1 MKIKTLLVAAG
12 VAATV
17 ANASAFKWEPMGL
30 SPYPSM
36 DVTSLYSLENVGFQV
51 YEVDGLSMTE
61 VMPLWVDEDG
71 TEIKAVG
78 RKQNPWG
85 WNPNEFNYSFNMAD
99 FKANGEYTLVFPEGM
114 LVNGAG
120 EKSDKVETYYTFDIP
135 DLNPPMFDDF
145 KVLSITPDLTQPQ
158 AVWNDQKITI
168 NTNHNEAV
176 GMTMLTITD
185 NTTGEIVVTSSSY
198 SMMRELG
205 TQDPI
210 SWEVVNTYKFYEG
223 HDYQA
228 NIVFY
233 NGMDEFNEMGEPTR
247 IVDRVSYT
255 FTGRVEG
262 FKYSSVELLS
272 VEPAP
277 MSIVISEPD
286 QAVFTYTFSAPVNV
300 YQAETPLGQFG
311 KNVYPASCLSSNDDK
326 TVWTLD
332 LSNDEFVKTVD
343 AQLTI
348 YIYARDLD
356 GFQLKGNWGE
366 EYQSCFQDSWQC
378 DLGAFPVVVAT
389 PVIGSTID
397 RLSEVVIKSE
407 SGEAMAWSWMGEV
420 NVVNQ
425 LGDILGT
432 LVYEEPEGEDSNAA
446 MEEIRFTKWIDQNF
460 NEVPID
466 LVKEGYYAIQISAG
480 CFLMGEEFESKQSR
494 SLTSTF
500 IVSGALDE
508 PEPGVDPAEQEVFN
522 FDKELPEEGA
532 TVTSLSR
539 IQLWY
544 PEMVACNEFDVNV
557 YNAADGSLAATA
569 TGMYDWDD
577 ILLINIDLKQP
588 IAEAGV
594 YEVVIPARVISD
606 DAFFSSDGASGIC
619 NPEIKLSYTVAP
631 NGGSAVE
638 TVAVAAEGDVYDV
651 HGRVVLRNASAA
663 DMKALPKGIYI
674 VGGRKLGVK

>member
-1 MKIKTLLVAAG
+1 MKIRTLLVAAG

-17 ANASAFKWEPMGL
+17 ANVSAFKWEPMGL

-145 KVLSITPDLTQPQ
+145 KVLSITPDLSQPQ

-508 PEPGVDPAEQEVFN
+508 PEPGVDPAEQETLVYSN
-522 FDKELPEEGA
+522 VSPADGS
-532 TVTSLSR
+532 TVESLSE
-539 IQLWY
+539 IKLWF
-544 PEMVACNEFDVNV
+544 PMEVSCEGFDVNV
-557 YNAADGSLAATA
+557 YNTADNSLVA
-569 TGMYDWDD
+569 TGFGIYDWDD
-577 ILLINIDLKQP
+577 WTLINVTFSEP
-588 IAEAGV
+588 IAEAGS
-594 YEVVIPARVISD
+594 YEAVIPARMIFD
-606 DAFFSSDGASGIC
+606 DAFGASSGSQGVC
-619 NPEIKLSYTVAP
+619 NPEIRLHYTIGGTNAVDSVA
-631 NGGSAVE
+631 E
-638 TVAVAAEGDVYDV
+638 AAEADVFDLA
-651 HGRVVLRNASAA
+651 GRVVLRNASAA

-674 VGGRKLGVK
+674 VGGRKLVVK

>member
-1 MKIKTLLVAAG
+1 MKIRTLLVAAG

-78 RKQNPWG
+78 SKQNPWG

-145 KVLSITPDLTQPQ
+145 KVLSITPDLSQPQ

-277 MSIVISEPD
+277 MSVVISEPD

-397 RLSEVVIKSE
+397 RLSEIVIKSE

-480 CFLMGEEFESKQSR
+480 CFLMGEEFASKQSR

-522 FDKELPEEGA
+522 LEKVLPEEGA

-674 VGGRKLGVK
+674 VGGRKLVVK

>member
-1 MKIKTLLVAAG
+1 MKIRTLLVAAG

-145 KVLSITPDLTQPQ
+145 KVLSITPDLSQPQ

-522 FDKELPEEGA
+522 FDKVLPEEGA

-674 VGGRKLGVK
+674 VGGRKLVVK

>member
-1 MKIKTLLVAAG
+1 MKVSSLLAVAAA
-12 VAATV
+12 VASV
-17 ANASAFKWEPMGL
+17 GQASAFEWTPVNL
-30 SPYPSM
+30 NPNPSA
-36 DVTSLYSLENVGFQV
+36 DVTDSYFLENLNFNC
-51 YEVDGLSMTE
+51 YEEGVAITD
-61 VMPLWVDEDG
+61 VMPVWMDEDG
-71 TEIKAVG
+71 NEIKPVSAQ
-78 RKQNPWG
+78 QNPWS
-85 WNPNEFNYSFNMAD
+85 WDPSYFVYQFNPND
-99 FKANGEYTLVFPEGM
+99 FKQNGEYTLLFPEGM
-114 LVNGAG
+114 LVNAAG
-120 EKSDKVETYYTFDIP
+120 EKSDKVETYYTFEIP
-135 DLNPPMFDDF
+135 SLAPAMFDDF
-145 KVLSITPDLTQPQ
+145 KILSIAPDLSAPQ
-158 AVWNDQKITI
+158 AIWTDQVITI
-168 NTNHNEAV
+168 NTNHNEAI
-176 GMTMLTITD
+176 GLTKLSITD
-185 NTTGEIVVTSSSY
+185 TTTDEIVVTSSSFSTY
-198 SMMRELG
+198 RDLNNP
-205 TQDPI
+205 DPI
-210 SWEVVNTYKFYEG
+210 SWEVTGTYKFLEG

-228 NIVFY
+228 DIMFF
-233 NGMDEFNEMGEPTR
+233 NGMDEVNEMGQPTS

-262 FKYSSVELLS
+262 FKYSTVELLS

-277 MSIVISEPD
+277 MSVVISEPE

-311 KNVYPASCLSSNDDK
+311 KNVYPATCLSSNDDK

-332 LSNDEFVKTVD
+332 LSNDAYVKTVD

-366 EYQSCFQDSWQC
+366 EYESCFQDSWQC

-389 PVIGSTID
+389 PAIGETID
-397 RLSEVVIKSE
+397 RLSEIVIKSE
-407 SGEAMAWSWMGEV
+407 SGEAMSWSWMGDI

-425 LGDILGT
+425 LGDIIGT
-432 LVYEEPEGEDSNAA
+432 LQYEQPEGDDVDSS
-446 MEEIRFTKWIDQNF
+446 MTEIRFTKWMDENF
-460 NEVPID
+460 NIVPID
-466 LVKEGYYAIQISAG
+466 LVKEGYYAIQIAAG
-480 CFLMGEEFESKQSR
+480 CFLMGDQFESKQSR

-522 FDKELPEEGA
+522 FDKILPEEGA

-569 TGMYDWDD
+569 TGMFDWDD

-594 YEVVIPARVISD
+594 YEVVVPARVIGD
-606 DAFFSSDGASGIC
+606 DAFFTSDGASGIC
-619 NPEIKLSYTVAP
+619 NPEIKLSYTVDP
-631 NGGSAVE
+631 TGGLAVE

-651 HGRVVLRNASAA
+651 HGRVVLRGASAA
-663 DMKALPKGIYI
+663 AVKALPKGIYV
-674 VGGRKLGVK
+674 VGGRKVVVK

>member
-1 MKIKTLLVAAG
+1 MKIRTLLVAAG

-36 DVTSLYSLENVGFQV
+36 DVTSLYSVETVGFQV

-78 RKQNPWG
+78 SKQNPWG

-145 KVLSITPDLTQPQ
+145 KVLSITPDLSQPQ

-176 GMTMLTITD
+176 GMTMLTIID
-185 NTTGEIVVTSSSY
+185 NTTGEVVVTSSSY

-205 TQDPI
+205 TPDPI

-223 HDYQA
+223 HEYQA

-262 FKYSSVELLS
+262 FKYSTVELLS
-272 VEPAP
+272 VDPAP
-277 MSIVISEPD
+277 MSVVISEPE

-311 KNVYPASCLSSNDDK
+311 KNVYPATCLSSNDDK

-332 LSNDEFVKTVD
+332 LSNDAYVKTVD

-366 EYQSCFQDSWQC
+366 EYESCFQDSWQC

-389 PVIGSTID
+389 PAIGETID
-397 RLSEVVIKSE
+397 RLSEIVIKSE
-407 SGEAMAWSWMGEV
+407 SGEAMSWSWMGDI

-425 LGDILGT
+425 LGDIIGT
-432 LVYEEPEGEDSNAA
+432 LQYEQPEGDDVDSS
-446 MEEIRFTKWIDQNF
+446 MTEIRFTKWMDENF
-460 NEVPID
+460 NIVPID
-466 LVKEGYYAIQISAG
+466 LVKEGYYAIQIAAG
-480 CFLMGEEFESKQSR
+480 CFLMGDQFESKQSR

-522 FDKELPEEGA
+522 FDKVLPEEGA

-544 PEMVACNEFDVNV
+544 PDMVACNEFDVNV

-569 TGMYDWDD
+569 TGMFDWDD

-594 YEVVIPARVISD
+594 YEVVVPARVIGD
-606 DAFFSSDGASGIC
+606 DAFFTSDGASGIC
-619 NPEIKLSYTVAP
+619 NPEIKLSYTVDP
-631 NGGSAVE
+631 TGGLAVE

-651 HGRVVLRNASAA
+651 HGRVVLRGASAA
-663 DMKALPKGIYI
+663 AVKALPKGIYV
-674 VGGRKLGVK
+674 VGGRKVVVK

>member
-1 MKIKTLLVAAG
+1 
-12 VAATV
+12 
-17 ANASAFKWEPMGL
+17 
-30 SPYPSM
+30 
-36 DVTSLYSLENVGFQV
+36 
-51 YEVDGLSMTE
+51 
-61 VMPLWVDEDG
+61 
-71 TEIKAVG
+71 
-78 RKQNPWG
+78 
-85 WNPNEFNYSFNMAD
+85 
-99 FKANGEYTLVFPEGM
+99 
-114 LVNGAG
+114 
-120 EKSDKVETYYTFDIP
+120 
-135 DLNPPMFDDF
+135 MFF
-145 KVLSITPDLTQPQ
+145 
-158 AVWNDQKITI
+158 
-168 NTNHNEAV
+168 
-176 GMTMLTITD
+176 
-185 NTTGEIVVTSSSY
+185 
-198 SMMRELG
+198 
-205 TQDPI
+205 
-210 SWEVVNTYKFYEG
+210 
-223 HDYQA
+223 
-228 NIVFY
+228 
-233 NGMDEFNEMGEPTR
+233 NGMDEVNEMGQPTS

-262 FKYSSVELLS
+262 FKYSTVELLS

-277 MSIVISEPD
+277 MSVVISEPE

-366 EYQSCFQDSWQC
+366 EYQACFQDSWQC

-397 RLSEVVIKSE
+397 RLSEIVIKSE

-522 FDKELPEEGA
+522 FDKVLPEEGA

-674 VGGRKLGVK
+674 VGGRKLVVK